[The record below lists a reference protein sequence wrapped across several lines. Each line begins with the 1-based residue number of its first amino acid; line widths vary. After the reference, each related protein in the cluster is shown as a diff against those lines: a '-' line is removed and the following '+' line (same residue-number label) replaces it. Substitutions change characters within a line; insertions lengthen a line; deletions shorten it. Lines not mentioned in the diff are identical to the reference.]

1 MTSYSYLWYTII
13 NMETL
18 EYMLLAQAEETEEI
32 TGVTET
38 TTASTTATSGS
49 KKNKKNKN
57 QEETTTDTASGN
69 TNTDQTATE
78 ETTTSTEQKNVSLD
92 DLTKGVDLSNPSW
105 DLFLV
110 GFFLIGALLYGMTL
124 GKDRIIAIMMS
135 IYMALAV
142 VATLPDFVLNIKVN
156 DNYTFQITAFITVF
170 VILFFL
176 LSRQAILNALGPGSD
191 GKWWQV
197 ILFSVLHVG
206 LLVSVTM
213 SFMPPQVLS
222 NFSDTTLFLFTH
234 EWTHF
239 GWIIAPIIAMMVVGR
254 NEE

>member
-1 MTSYSYLWYTII
+1 
-13 NMETL
+13 METL
-18 EYMLLAQAEETEEI
+18 EHVLLAQAE
-32 TGVTET
+32 
-38 TTASTTATSGS
+38 TATNTVTNTAGTN

-57 QEETTTDTASGN
+57 QEETSTDTASSN
-69 TNTDQTATE
+69 TTTENTEQTTTG
-78 ETTTSTEQKNVSLD
+78 ETTTTTEHQNVSLD
-92 DLTKGVDLSNPSW
+92 ELTKGVDLSNPSW

-222 NFSDTTLFLFTH
+222 NFSDTTLFLFTN

-254 NEE
+254 NDE